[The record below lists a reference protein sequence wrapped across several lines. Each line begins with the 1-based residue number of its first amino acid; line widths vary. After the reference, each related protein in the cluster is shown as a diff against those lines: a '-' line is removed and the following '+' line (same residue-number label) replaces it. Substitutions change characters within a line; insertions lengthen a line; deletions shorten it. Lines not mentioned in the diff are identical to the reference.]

1 MPDSLGTIT
10 VPEITPSG
18 TWPLEVRYGAVRQ
31 LAPKVVIH
39 TFGSANEKVEQR
51 YLIGNGERSFQLQYP
66 RLPKASIEAALQFW
80 RDRKGAVETFALSYP
95 LEEGG
100 TATPTVRFAENAI
113 SISRNAQGGGSLSV
127 TFVEVPT
134 SFPTYTVAATLDRF
148 PDGTL
153 ATALL
158 AQAQEIIPLIRIRP
172 KLAPGQTYADNIFLS
187 DRRCTVAGQLYQ
199 ARLLEWSGISQA
211 IGGENDTARFVF
223 GNADGV
229 LELLAADIDLSDA
242 SIEFALYHVGTQ
254 IRLNLWK
261 GEISEFDPD
270 ESGRTFTV
278 SATDIAGALN
288 EFCPQRVV
296 DRSCWKNFKDG
307 VNCTYAGVETA
318 CDKSWAR
325 CTELANTDQF
335 GGVFVQPQGVNIKDN
350 ASGTFGIGRR
360 PFTAT
365 SIINDSIY
373 GKPLQHV
380 YTDAPLPVPLLI
392 ASGREEGDFYA
403 GLGIVGEGPI
413 SAYDADGL
421 QHRFDGQPPHG
432 PLPLGLRRS
441 HGHDPVQNND
451 PDPNSQFFSLGE
463 GTPQTYDV
471 YKAAGVAF
479 VDIRRT
485 DAKGQQLSKVQDHA
499 GTASV
504 SGGLGGWY
512 WPDASTR
519 AWAAPMTSPV
529 WIAVNE
535 WLRTKQVFNASQ
547 AAQEATF
554 NVAEAIAAAA
564 VASDVVPVVIGS
576 GTETQFRF
584 RGTLSEQKPLKDQL
598 QEILNNCLGYYYVA
612 NGKLRIGL
620 RYNASAVEAFTA
632 GNIIADSLRLRRSAN
647 RAKFNQLSV
656 QFADA
661 EFTYQTNTV
670 TSQNEDHRKRYGHR
684 QAQSMN
690 LLGTFTKSQAARISE
705 TRLREAL
712 GGITADEWKKQRSVS
727 FRTTIL
733 ALDVEPGMVCSLTHA
748 KAPGGAI
755 NFRVKRVV
763 WNGDWSV
770 DVEGDY
776 VCASMYDLTVGPK
789 PADVGV
795 TPAPVESF
803 EAVPGD
809 IQPISGDAFLFTV
822 SDVSD
827 SNGVQRKSIEVTYNP
842 PASLAIFA
850 GLSAWLETP
859 SGVYPVGDADY
870 NGDGSGSTPGRYG
883 TAIFVAPPPA
893 VTESWK
899 LYLVSRS
906 RAYRKPLALSTATT
920 PSPYVTMSVDPVDP
934 IGTGT
939 PAENVSTVAGTV
951 FYNGD
956 RWGLNISVT
965 FGASRANIAKAV
977 VIVRGP
983 TNFGTSVDR
992 EAYTFLAPGSGD
1004 YSATIGGE
1012 WLRAGSAHT
1021 FYMLVQTYN
1030 AQGNPTES
1038 PISSSLITVNPVN
1051 NTTQA
1056 TATSASVWYETTADG
1071 VGVFGFAVGFTQAND
1086 GDTSHTEIWI
1096 EAYDSVTAQYRKEQL
1111 YTQTGPGGG
1120 DNGYAITGRGN
1131 LVDATPASAWNF
1143 RITFYTITKAGNRKS
1158 SPPQTV
1164 VSVTPQTGALKLN
1177 RADASTVGDALTIS
1191 GGKLLVAD
1199 SGITTSKLNALA
1211 VTASKLGTGAVETA
1225 KIAALAVTANELASS
1240 SVTAVKIA
1248 NAAVGSAAIA
1258 NLAVGN
1264 AAIADG
1270 AINNAK
1276 IQDATIQSAKI
1287 ASLNAEKINAGTITV
1302 GAGGMSFVGNGGISI
1317 NSAGS
1322 ITTVNSAGVAAISVY
1337 PFNGL
1342 YGWTMSGGFG
1352 GYIDY
1357 TPGMSNPYVNSGQ
1370 LRVGGTEVVSSLR
1383 KGTFA
1388 GLQHSGN
1395 WQPPIAVVS
1404 LSVPLSYT
1412 RAISVFDSFNSF
1424 LGYVPI
1430 FT

>member
-1 MPDSLGTIT
+1 MPDSLGNIT

-18 TWPLEVRYGAVRQ
+18 TWPLEVRFGAVRQ

-51 YLIGNGERSFQLQYP
+51 YLIGNGERSFQLDYQ
-66 RLPKASIEAALQFW
+66 RLSKASLESALQFW
-80 RDRKGAVETFALSYP
+80 RDHKGAVDTFTLNYP

-100 TATPTVRFAENAI
+100 TASPVVRFADNAI

-127 TFVEVPT
+127 RLIEVPT
-134 SFPTYTVAATLDRF
+134 SFPAYTVASTLDRF
-148 PDGTL
+148 PSGTL

-158 AQAQEIIPLIRIRP
+158 AQAQEIIPLVRIRP
-172 KLAPGQTYADNIFLS
+172 KLAPAQSYPDNIYLS

-270 ESGRTFTV
+270 DNGRIFTV

-296 DRSCWKNFKDG
+296 DRACSFDFKGTDCG
-307 VNCTYAGVETA
+307 YSGAETQ
-318 CDKSWAR
+318 CNKSWAR
-325 CTELANTDQF
+325 CVDLSNTDRF
-335 GGVFVQPQGVNIKDN
+335 GGVFVQPQGVSVKDN

-360 PFTAT
+360 TFTAT

-373 GKPLQHV
+373 GKPLQHI
-380 YTDAPLPVPLLI
+380 YTDSPLPVPLLI

-413 SAYDADGL
+413 SAYDSDGL
-421 QHRFDGQPPHG
+421 KHRFDGQPPHG

-441 HGHDPVQNND
+441 HGHLPVQNND
-451 PDPNSQFFSLGE
+451 PDPNSQFFSLGA
-463 GTPQTYDV
+463 GNPQSYDV

-479 VDIRRT
+479 IDIRRT
-485 DAKGQQLSKVQDHA
+485 DAKGQQLSKVQDHS

-519 AWAAPMTSPV
+519 AWAAPMTNPV

-535 WLRTKQVFNASQ
+535 WLRPKQLFNSSQ

-564 VASDVVPVVIGS
+564 IASDVVAKIIGS

-584 RGTLSEQKPLKDQL
+584 RGVISEQKPLKDQL
-598 QEILNNCLGYYYVA
+598 QEILNNCLGYYYIA

-620 RYNASAVEAFTA
+620 RYNASAVEAFTG
-632 GNIIADSLRLRRSAN
+632 GNIIADTLRLKRSAN

-656 QFADA
+656 QFADE

-684 QAQSMN
+684 QAQQMN

-712 GGITADEWKKQRSVS
+712 GGITSDEWKKQRSVS

-733 ALDVEPGMVCSLTHA
+733 ALAVEPGMVCSITHA

-770 DVEGDY
+770 DIEGDY

-795 TPAPVESF
+795 TPAPVEAF

-809 IQPISGDAFLFTV
+809 IQQISGDAFQFTV

-827 SNGVQRKSIEVTYNP
+827 SNGVQRKSIACTYNP
-842 PASLAIFA
+842 PANLSIFA
-850 GLSAWLETP
+850 GVSAWLETP
-859 SGVYPVGDADY
+859 GGVYPLGDADY

-893 VTESWK
+893 ATESWK

-906 RAYRKPLALSTATT
+906 RAYRKPLALSTAAT
-920 PSPYVTMSVDPVDP
+920 PSPYVTMSVDPVEP

-939 PAENVSTVAGTV
+939 PAEQVDSVTATVV
-951 FYNGD
+951 YNGD
-956 RWGLNISVT
+956 RWGLSVT
-965 FGASRANIAKAV
+965 VAFGASRANIDKAV

-983 TNFGTSVDR
+983 TNFGTSIDR
-992 EAYTFLAPGSGD
+992 EAYSFVPPPSGSYTAPV
-1004 YSATIGGE
+1004 GGE

-1021 FYMLVQTYN
+1021 FFVLVQTYN
-1030 AQGNPTES
+1030 AQGAPTAD
-1038 PISSSLITVNPVN
+1038 PISSSLITVNPVD
-1051 NTTQA
+1051 TSDQA
-1056 TATSASVWYETTADG
+1056 SDISLSVYKEYNADG
-1071 VGVFGFAVGFTQAND
+1071 IEIFGLEWSFRQANI
-1086 GDTSHTEIWI
+1086 DTSHTQIWI
-1096 EAYDSVTAQYRKEQL
+1096 ADFDAASSSYKQEKLHTE
-1111 YTQTGPGGG
+1111 TGPGGIN
-1120 DNGYAITGRGN
+1120 NGFVVAEKGS
-1131 LVDATPASAWNF
+1131 LVDAVPATNRSYRVF
-1143 RITFYTITKAGNRKS
+1143 FYTIDTRGRRK
-1158 SPPQTV
+1158 PGAPTV
-1164 VSVTPQTGALKLN
+1164 DVTVGPGTGSVKLN
-1177 RADASTVGDALTIS
+1177 RVDPATVGAGLAIS
-1191 GGKLLVAD
+1191 GGQLRVPNGGIGTSLL
-1199 SGITTSKLNALA
+1199 
-1211 VTASKLGTGAVETA
+1211 
-1225 KIAALAVTANELASS
+1225 AALSVTANELA
-1240 SVTAVKIA
+1240 
-1248 NAAVGSAAIA
+1248 NAAVTGPKYAAQSISSAAIGL
-1258 NLAVGN
+1258 LAVN
-1264 AAIADG
+1264 NTHIAD
-1270 AINNAK
+1270 ATITNAK
-1276 IQDATIQSAKI
+1276 IF
-1287 ASLNAEKINAGTITV
+1287 SLAVEKLVTGTLSV
-1302 GAGGMSFVGNGGISI
+1302 GSGGLVFSGSGGIQIQTGAALTNI
-1317 NSAGS
+1317 NSAGVVS
-1322 ITTVNSAGVAAISVY
+1322 PNVYALAGS
-1337 PFNGL
+1337 
-1342 YGWTMSGGFG
+1342 YGWNLIGGGAPVLSFSQLFSGG
-1352 GYIDY
+1352 YADV
-1357 TPGMSNPYVNSGQ
+1357 PA
-1370 LRVGGTEVVSSLR
+1370 LRIGGTEVISSNRNASFQNL
-1383 KGTFA
+1383 KFTNVF
-1388 GLQHSGN
+1388 
-1395 WQPPIAVVS
+1395 QPPIEVIT
-1404 LSVPLSYT
+1404 LSTPVNFN
-1412 RAISVFDSFNSF
+1412 RALPVYDSGGSF
-1424 LGYVPI
+1424 LGRIPI
-1430 FT
+1430 YT

>member
-18 TWPLEVRYGAVRQ
+18 TWPLEVRYGTVRQ
-31 LAPKVVIH
+31 LAPKVGIH

-51 YLIGNGERSFQLQYP
+51 YLIGNGERSFQIQYG
-66 RLPKASIEAALQFW
+66 RLSKASLESALQFW
-80 RDRKGAVETFALSYP
+80 RDRKGPVETFTLNYP

-100 TATPTVRFAENAI
+100 SATPLVRFADSGI

-127 TFVEVPT
+127 TLIEVPT
-134 SFPTYTVAATLDRF
+134 TFPTYTVSSTLDRF
-148 PDGTL
+148 PNGTL
-153 ATALL
+153 ASALL
-158 AQAQEIIPLIRIRP
+158 AQAQEIIPLIHIRP

-270 ESGRTFTV
+270 ENGRIFTV

-296 DRSCWKNFKDG
+296 DRACGWDFKGTDCG
-307 VNCTYAGVETA
+307 YSGAETQ
-318 CDKSWAR
+318 CDKSWTR
-325 CTELANTDQF
+325 CTELVNIDRF
-335 GGVFVQPQGVNIKDN
+335 GGVVVQPQGVNIKDN
-350 ASGTFGIGRR
+350 ASGTFGVGRR
-360 PFTAT
+360 NFTAT

-413 SAYDADGL
+413 SAYDSDGL
-421 QHRFDGQPPHG
+421 KHRFDGQPPHG

-441 HGHDPVQNND
+441 HGHHPVQDND
-451 PDPNSQFFSLGE
+451 PDPNSQYFSLGQ
-463 GTPQTYDV
+463 GTPQVYDV

-479 VDIRRT
+479 IDIRRT
-485 DAKGQQLSKVQDHA
+485 DAKGQQLSRVQDHA

-519 AWAAPMTSPV
+519 AWAAPITNPV

-632 GNIIADSLRLRRSAN
+632 GNIIADSLRLRRAAN

-656 QFADA
+656 QFADS

-733 ALDVEPGMVCSLTHA
+733 ALAVEPGMVCSLTHA

-776 VCASMYDLTVGPK
+776 VCPSMYDLTVGPK

-795 TPAPVESF
+795 TPAPLETF

-809 IQPISGDAFLFTV
+809 IQPISGNAFQFTV

-827 SNGVQRKSIEVTYNP
+827 SNGVQRKSIACTYNP

-850 GLSAWLETP
+850 GVSAWLQAP
-859 SGVYPVGDADY
+859 SGVYPLGDADY

-893 VTESWK
+893 ATESWK

-906 RAYRKPLALSTATT
+906 RAYRKPLALSTAAN
-920 PSPYVTMSVDPVDP
+920 PSPYVTMSVDPVDA

-939 PAENVSTVAGTV
+939 PAEQVSTVGATV
-951 FYNGD
+951 FYNAD
-956 RWGLNISVT
+956 RWGLDISIA
-965 FGASRANIAKAV
+965 FGASRANIARAV

-983 TNFGTSVDR
+983 TNFGTAVDR
-992 EAYTFLAPGSGD
+992 EAYSFIPPVSGG
-1004 YSATIGGE
+1004 YSARIGGE

-1021 FYMLVQTYN
+1021 FYVLVQTYN
-1030 AQGNPTES
+1030 AQGTPTDA
-1038 PISSSLITVNPVN
+1038 PISSSLITVDPVN

-1056 TATSASVWYETTADG
+1056 TSTSASAWYETTADG
-1071 VGVFGFAVGFTQAND
+1071 VGVFGFSVGFTQAND
-1086 GDTSHTEIWI
+1086 VDTSHTEIWI
-1096 EAYDSVTAQYRKEQL
+1096 EAYDSVTSQYRKEQL

-1143 RITFYTITKAGNRKS
+1143 RITFYTITKAGTRKS
-1158 SPPQTV
+1158 SPPQIV
-1164 VSVTPQTGALKLN
+1164 VSVTPQTGALKMN
-1177 RADASTVGDALTIS
+1177 RADAATLGAGLAVVSGQLRVPDNGIGTALLGS
-1191 GGKLLVAD
+1191 
-1199 SGITTSKLNALA
+1199 LA
-1211 VTASKLGTGAVETA
+1211 VTAANLATE
-1225 KIAALAVTANELASS
+1225 AVTSTKVAPQAI
-1240 SVTAVKIA
+1240 T
-1248 NAAVGSAAIA
+1248 SAAIGL
-1258 NLAVGN
+1258 LAVN
-1264 AAIADG
+1264 NTHIA
-1270 AINNAK
+1270 
-1276 IQDATIQSAKI
+1276 DATIQSAKI
-1287 ASLNAEKINAGTITV
+1287 VALAAEKISVGTISV
-1302 GAGGMSFVGNGGISI
+1302 GAGGMVFSGSGGIQIQTGVALTNI
-1317 NSAGS
+1317 NSSGVVSPNIYALAGS
-1322 ITTVNSAGVAAISVY
+1322 
-1337 PFNGL
+1337 
-1342 YGWTMSGGFG
+1342 YGFSMIGGGAPVLSYSQLFSGG
-1352 GYIDY
+1352 YADV
-1357 TPGMSNPYVNSGQ
+1357 PA
-1370 LRVGGTEVVSSLR
+1370 LRIGGTEVVSNNRNASFQNL
-1383 KGTFA
+1383 KFTNVF
-1388 GLQHSGN
+1388 
-1395 WQPPIAVVS
+1395 QPPIEVIT
-1404 LSVPLSYT
+1404 LSTPASFT
-1412 RAISVFDSFNSF
+1412 RALGVYDAGGSF
-1424 LGYVPI
+1424 LGRIPI
-1430 FT
+1430 YT

>member
-10 VPEITPSG
+10 VPEITPTG

-31 LAPKVVIH
+31 LAGKVVIH

-51 YLIGNGERSFQLQYP
+51 YRIGNGERSFQLQYT
-66 RLPKASIEAALQFW
+66 RLTKASIDSALQFW
-80 RDRKGAVETFALSYP
+80 RDRNGAVETFTLSYP

-100 TATPTVRFAENAI
+100 TATPTVRFAEDAV
-113 SISRNAQGGGSLSV
+113 SVSRNAQGGGSLSV
-127 TFVEVPT
+127 TLIEVPT

-148 PDGTL
+148 PNGTL

-158 AQAQEIIPLIRIRP
+158 AQAQEIIPLVYIRP
-172 KLAPGQTYADNIFLS
+172 KLGPGQTYSDNIYLS
-187 DRRCTVAGQLYQ
+187 DRRCTVASQLYQ

-229 LELLAADIDLSDA
+229 MELLAADVDLSDA

-278 SATDIAGALN
+278 SATDVAGALN

-307 VNCTYAGVETA
+307 VNCTYAGAETS

-325 CTELANTDQF
+325 CTALANTDQF

-350 ASGTFGIGRR
+350 SSGTFGIGRR
-360 PFTAT
+360 SFTAT
-365 SIINDSIY
+365 SIVNDSIY

-380 YTDAPLPVPLLI
+380 YTDATLPVPLLV

-413 SAYDADGL
+413 SAYDSDGL
-421 QHRFDGQPPHG
+421 KHRFDGQPPHG

-441 HGHDPVQNND
+441 LGHDPVQDND
-451 PDPNSQFFSLGE
+451 PDPNSQYFSLGQ

-479 VDIRRT
+479 IDIRRT
-485 DAKGQQLSKVQDHA
+485 DAKGQQLSRVQDHA

-535 WLRTKQVFNASQ
+535 WLRTKQLFNASQ
-547 AAQEATF
+547 AAQEASF

-576 GTETQFRF
+576 GTETQYRF

-612 NGKLRIGL
+612 NGKLRVGL

-632 GNIIADSLRLRRSAN
+632 GNVLADSVRLRRSTN

-656 QFADA
+656 QFADE
-661 EFTYQTNTV
+661 EFNYQTNTV
-670 TSQNEDHRKRYGHR
+670 TSQNEDQRKRYGKR

-690 LLGTFTKSQAARISE
+690 LLGTFTKSQAARIAE

-733 ALDVEPGMVCSLTHA
+733 ALSVEPGMVCSLTHA

-795 TPAPVESF
+795 TPAPLEAV

-809 IQPISGDAFLFTV
+809 IQPISGDAFQFVV
-822 SDVSD
+822 SDVAD
-827 SNGVQRKSIEVTYNP
+827 SNGIKRKSIACTYNP

-850 GLSAWLETP
+850 GVSAWLQTP
-859 SGVYPVGDADY
+859 GGVYPLGDADY
-870 NGDGSGSTPGRYG
+870 NGDGSNSTPGRYG
-883 TAIFVAPPPA
+883 SAIFVAPPPA
-893 VTESWK
+893 ATESWK

-920 PSPYVTMSVDPVDP
+920 PSPYVTMSVDPVDA

-939 PAENVSTVAGTV
+939 PAEEVATVAASV

-956 RWGLNISVT
+956 RWGINLTVT
-965 FGASRANIAKAV
+965 FGASRANIALGEI
-977 VIVRGP
+977 IVRGP
-983 TNFGTSVDR
+983 TNVGTSVDR
-992 EAYTFLAPGSGD
+992 RGWGFLPPAAGD
-1004 YSATIGGE
+1004 YSATLGGE
-1012 WLRAGSAHT
+1012 WLRAGSAHN
-1021 FYMLVQTYN
+1021 FVVLVETYN
-1030 AQGNPTES
+1030 AQGAPST
-1038 PISSSLITVNPVN
+1038 PVSSSTITVNPVN

-1056 TATSASVWYETTADG
+1056 TSTSVAVWYDTTADG
-1071 VGVFGFAVGFTQAND
+1071 VGVYGFTLGFTQANE
-1086 GDTSHTEIWI
+1086 GDTSHTEVWI
-1096 EAYDSVTAQYRKEQL
+1096 EAFDAATSAYRREQL

-1120 DNGYAITGRGN
+1120 DNGFAITGRGS
-1131 LVDATPASAWNF
+1131 LIDATPTAAQNF
-1143 RITFYTITKAGNRKS
+1143 RVTFYTITKAGNRKS

-1164 VSVTPQTGALKLN
+1164 VSVSPQAGALKLN
-1177 RADASTVGDALTIS
+1177 RADTGTIGDALTIS
-1191 GGKLLVAD
+1191 GGKLAVAD
-1199 SGITTSKLNALA
+1199 AGITTSKLGALA
-1211 VTASKLGTGAVETA
+1211 VTAAKLASGSVDTSK
-1225 KIAALAVTANELASS
+1225 IQALAVTANELATS
-1240 SVTAVKIA
+1240 SVTATKIA

-1287 ASLNAEKINAGTITV
+1287 ANLDAAKINAGTISV
-1302 GAGGMSFVGNGGISI
+1302 GSGGMSFSGTGGIAVTG
-1317 NSAGS
+1317 NGS
-1322 ITTVNSAGVAAISVY
+1322 ITVATGGVVANNIFALASS
-1337 PFNGL
+1337 
-1342 YGWTMSGGFG
+1342 YGWSMIGGATPSLDYTALFSGG
-1352 GYIDY
+1352 
-1357 TPGMSNPYVNSGQ
+1357 YVNAPS
-1370 LRVGGTEVVSSLR
+1370 LRVGGTQIVDPSRNASFVNL
-1383 KGTFA
+1383 T
-1388 GLQHSGN
+1388 HSGQ
-1395 WQPPIAVVS
+1395 WRPPSISAS
-1404 LSVPLSYT
+1404 GWSPT
-1412 RAISVFDSFNSF
+1412 SVFDRIPVYNSF
-1424 LGYVPI
+1424 GFLLGYVRI
-1430 FT
+1430 WS